1 MKKIILTLL
10 LVIIFPVNVFASEG
24 HACGDLP
31 HCDHVDIDLKDKAAL
46 QRGAQLY
53 TNYCAGCHAMQYQRY
68 ERTANDIGVP
78 PDLYKKY
85 LIFGDAKIG
94 DLMTIGMPA
103 QSAKQWFGNP
113 PPDLSLEARLRGTD
127 WLYTYLRNFYRDD
140 TKAWGVN
147 NKVFPSVAMPHVL
160 AELQGLPECAPG
172 PAIAENGGIKR
183 DPLTGVEDQSV
194 PCGKLKIATPGKLD
208 SKQFDAAVQDLV
220 TFLAY
225 VGEPSKL
232 DAHRI
237 GVFVLLFLG
246 FMFIWA
252 YLLKREYWKD
262 VH

>member
-1 MKKIILTLL
+1 MKKIIFTLL
-10 LVIIFPVNVFASEG
+10 LSAIFPIIAIASEG
-24 HACGDLP
+24 HACGELK
-31 HCDHVDIDLKDKAAL
+31 HCDHVDINLKDKDAL

-53 TNYCAGCHAMQYQRY
+53 ANYCAGCHAMQYQRY

-78 PDLYKKY
+78 ADLYKKH

-113 PPDLSLEARLRGTD
+113 PPDLSLEARLRGND

-140 TKAWGVN
+140 TKVWGVN
-147 NKVFPSVAMPHVL
+147 NKVFPSVGMPHVL
-160 AELQGLPECAPG
+160 AELQGLQECAMGPG
-172 PAIAENGGIKR
+172 IAENGGVKR
-183 DPLTGVEDQSV
+183 DPLSGADIDDV
-194 PCGKLKIATPGKLD
+194 PCGKWEIKKAGSLTPAQYDESIK
-208 SKQFDAAVQDLV
+208 DLV

-232 DAHRI
+232 DSHRI
-237 GVFVLLFLG
+237 GIFVLLFLA

-262 VH
+262 IH

>member
-1 MKKIILTLL
+1 MKKIIFILL
-10 LVIIFPVNVFASEG
+10 MGFMPFAAVASEG
-24 HACGDLP
+24 HACGQID
-31 HCDHVDIDLKDKAAL
+31 CDHVDVNLKDQEAL
-46 QRGAQLY
+46 QRGAQIY

-78 PDLYKKY
+78 ADSYKKY
-85 LIFGDAKIG
+85 LIFNDAKIG
-94 DLMTIGMPA
+94 DLMTIGMPSKDA
-103 QSAKQWFGNP
+103 AVWFGAP
-113 PPDLSLEARLRGTD
+113 PPDLTLSARLRGTD

-140 TKAWGVN
+140 TRPWGVN
-147 NKVFPSVAMPHVL
+147 NKVFPSVGMPHML
-160 AELQGLPECAPG
+160 AELQGLQECAPG

-183 DPLTGVEDQSV
+183 DPLTGKEDTSV
-194 PCGKLKIATPGKLD
+194 SCGKFKITQKGKLD
-208 SKQFDAAVQDLV
+208 EKQFDASVKDLV

-232 DAHRI
+232 DSHRI
-237 GVFVLLFLG
+237 GVFVLLFLS